1 MFSDYWGTAVT
12 LDVGSS
18 GSPQR
23 LWAEFCSRH
32 GVLAGAVPL
41 LLSDELGRV
50 KLKTIGANTHSRQV
64 LSRSPLMEELV
75 KREVAVLL
83 ADWEAGT
90 YGYDGLIYM
99 MGRKRGETFE
109 PLYIGKTETF
119 GRGGRHLSANIN
131 GLDAP
136 SSKFARWGYNYAY
149 HLGDLSA
156 CVLPGHPTTR
166 QSDKYR
172 AWARALFYEVPS
184 AAPTLKEPVWFWAK
198 AWLSADT
205 GIWTEIGPTRLA
217 FLEYLLIGVASLIS
231 PQLLNRE
238 GLARGP

>member
-1 MFSDYWGTAVT
+1 MVAKRS
-12 LDVGSS
+12 SS
-18 GSPQR
+18 GSAGG

-32 GVLAGAVPL
+32 CVLSDAVPL
-41 LLSDELGRV
+41 FLSDTVGRV
-50 KLKTIGANTHSRQV
+50 ALKTIGIDAHVRQV
-64 LSRSPLMEELV
+64 LSRSPQMEELV

-83 ADWEAGT
+83 ADWEART
-90 YGYDGLIYM
+90 CGYDGLIYM
-99 MGRKRGETFE
+99 MGRKRAEEFE

-119 GRGGRHLSANIN
+119 GRGGRHLSANIK

-156 CVLPGHPTTR
+156 CVVPGHPTKR

-172 AWARALFYEVPS
+172 AWAQALFCEAPS
-184 AAPTLKEPVWFWAK
+184 AAPILKEPIWFWAK
-198 AWLSADT
+198 AWRNSDI

-231 PQLLNRE
+231 PALLNRE
-238 GLARGP
+238 GLGRGQ